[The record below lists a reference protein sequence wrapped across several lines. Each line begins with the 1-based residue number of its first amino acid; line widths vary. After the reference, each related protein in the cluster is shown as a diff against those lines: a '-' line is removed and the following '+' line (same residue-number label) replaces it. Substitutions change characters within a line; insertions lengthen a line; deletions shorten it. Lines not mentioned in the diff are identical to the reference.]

1 MNPELKADYKA
12 ALFMTN
18 RLEIPAA
25 RRLACS
31 GCGAEFACNPA
42 GPCWCAD
49 ESFRLPMPSDGG
61 DCLCPDCLRKMA
73 GALATAFPAN

>member
-1 MNPELKADYKA
+1 MTDRPE
-12 ALFMTN
+12 T
-18 RLEIPAA
+18 PAS

-31 GCGAEFACNPA
+31 RCGAAFDCNPA
-42 GPCWCAD
+42 GSCWCAD

-73 GALATAFPAN
+73 REREMSGSGRSQRHHDEQ